1 MIVSNEARNARGM
14 KVAVSSSSFARPLAA
29 GELTQLEWLER
40 CASEL
45 TADGVIFAREH
56 FPRTDAEYVAQLK
69 KVAVDLG
76 LVPLAL
82 DAGRL
87 LDPDAAPLDDVFA
100 LAASLG
106 VLFVLT
112 RLPAPGDVPPAAFMA
127 GTIAA
132 KAAAR
137 EAKRMNITILAAPAA
152 GTLGSDVAGVK
163 HFLKDVDSAWLRLAV
178 AGDFDQSALSAR
190 DRALVVLV
198 AEGQVPATLEEGAR
212 SWFALEGAVDVA
224 RVAALRDAAAK
235 KTLAGANAF

>member
-45 TADGVIFAREH
+45 AADGVIFAREH

-69 KVAVDLG
+69 KVAIDLG

-82 DAGRL
+82 DAGGL
-87 LDPDAAPLDDVFA
+87 LDPDGAAFDEVFA
-100 LAASLG
+100 LAAGLG

-112 RLPAPGDVPPAAFMA
+112 RLPASGDVPPAAFMA

-137 EAKRMNITILAAPAA
+137 EAKRVNVTILATTAP
-152 GTLGSDVAGVK
+152 GTLGSDVAEVK

-178 AGDFDQSALSAR
+178 PGNFDQAGLGGR
-190 DRALVVLV
+190 DRALVVLL
-198 AEGQVPATLEEGAR
+198 AERQTPETLAEDAR
-212 SWFALEGAVDVA
+212 SWFALEGTVDVA